1 MNIVHLTTKEV
12 IFLMSDKEKIIGQG
26 AYGIVVPYDEKNLIK
41 IYYKE
46 IFDGFY
52 YLNEKKLADEIIRNQ
67 RIMEDMLKSSRG
79 VDYENLSRRK
89 QKKLEILER
98 IGLVTGKAFCDD
110 YLVGVLLNYYCEYA
124 EVSNIY
130 GELNPSER
138 KIALSRMK
146 QYLDYLISSNIYPQD
161 VKENNILLRKR
172 DLDVKFIDL
181 DDDET
186 RYEQKEYIEKFPH
199 VLRTP
204 LTQFDD
210 MCKRLTRRCS

>member
-1 MNIVHLTTKEV
+1 
-12 IFLMSDKEKIIGQG
+12 
-26 AYGIVVPYDEKNLIK
+26 
-41 IYYKE
+41 
-46 IFDGFY
+46 
-52 YLNEKKLADEIIRNQ
+52 
-67 RIMEDMLKSSRG
+67 
-79 VDYENLSRRK
+79 
-89 QKKLEILER
+89 
-98 IGLVTGKAFCDD
+98 
-110 YLVGVLLNYYCEYA
+110 
-124 EVSNIY
+124 
-130 GELNPSER
+130 
-138 KIALSRMK
+138 MK